1 MCFQIFHVKTKLR
14 VGHVTIPNCAHGCEH
29 NFPVVSLY
37 FSILKFGGV
46 MVKMSL
52 TPLRP
57 GSSGVRGLMGILLV
71 LIVRLGFLRVH
82 WIIGPPFVDLQSL
95 VTMWVTNVVDFVFK
109 PLSPFTANVV
119 DFVFK
124 TLSQSSHL
132 WGRWVTTLCWRTLS
146 TKRCGSCKCGVFV
159 VPMLWVLKMLLV
171 TSPLFFFSPSGSLWV
186 LLLGTV

>member
-1 MCFQIFHVKTKLR
+1 
-14 VGHVTIPNCAHGCEH
+14 
-29 NFPVVSLY
+29 
-37 FSILKFGGV
+37 

-57 GSSGVRGLMGILLV
+57 GSSGVRVLMGILLV
-71 LIVRLGFLRVH
+71 LIVRLGFLWVH

-124 TLSQSSHL
+124 TLSQSSRL
-132 WGRWVTTLCWRTLS
+132 WGRWVTTLC
-146 TKRCGSCKCGVFV
+146 
-159 VPMLWVLKMLLV
+159 
-171 TSPLFFFSPSGSLWV
+171 
-186 LLLGTV
+186 